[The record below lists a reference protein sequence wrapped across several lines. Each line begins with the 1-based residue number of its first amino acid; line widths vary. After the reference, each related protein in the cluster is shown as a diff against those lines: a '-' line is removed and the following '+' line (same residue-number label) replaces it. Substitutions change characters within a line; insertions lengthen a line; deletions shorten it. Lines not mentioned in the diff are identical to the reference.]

1 MAILAVDPVRSGSDH
16 DSFVWRTTWLRRRF
30 QAGRSAN
37 PAEYRLGDSG
47 YLLEPWI
54 QPPVAGHPP
63 TQTAEGKH
71 NTAHTAMRSRYRTLL
86 YEPERAANIVA
97 ACVVLHNLRLFD
109 DVEEDNESHDNSSKS
124 RSSSE
129 LDNNADPKPYGLPR
143 NRGLDWII

>member
-1 MAILAVDPVRSGSDH
+1 MCGRPPHYHYRTKEMCDADMAILAVDPVRSGSDH

-37 PAEYRLGDSG
+37 PAEYRLVDSG

-71 NTAHTAMRSRYRTLL
+71 NTAHTAMRSVVDGTAPSSTSQNVQPTLS
-86 YEPERAANIVA
+86 RH
-97 ACVVLHNLRLFD
+97 VLCCTTFGC
-109 DVEEDNESHDNSSKS
+109 STT
-124 RSSSE
+124 
-129 LDNNADPKPYGLPR
+129 
-143 NRGLDWII
+143 